1 MAVTTVAAP
10 APGVQDP
17 AAASA
22 GAAAYASPTSSAVG
36 DLQATSQQQLQ
47 DMAAIAAIQMEYA
60 LKQNLIQAV
69 EKMVTHTAKFVK
81 DSTSDATG

>member
-10 APGVQDP
+10 AVQDP
-17 AAASA
+17 NAAAP
-22 GAAAYASPTSSAVG
+22 AAYASPTSSSVG

-60 LKQNLIQAV
+60 LKQNLIQAI